1 MAPKGKS
8 LKQEGDVSGSRRER
22 SNEQMETGRGGLGS
36 GAVTE
41 GGMRTV
47 TIEGMGSADS
57 KDATAPP
64 ATLGR
69 ETEACN

>member
-8 LKQEGDVSGSRRER
+8 LKQVGDVSGSKREQ
-22 SNEQMETGRGGLGS
+22 SNERRETGRGGLGS

-41 GGMRTV
+41 GGMGTV
-47 TIEGMGSADS
+47 TIEGMGSAAS

-69 ETEACN
+69 DPEACN